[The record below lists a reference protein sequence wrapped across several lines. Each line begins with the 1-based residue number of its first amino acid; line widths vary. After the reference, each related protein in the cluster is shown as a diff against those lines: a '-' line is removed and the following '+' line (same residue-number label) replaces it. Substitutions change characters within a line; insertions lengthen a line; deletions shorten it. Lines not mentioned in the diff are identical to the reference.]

1 VSEETTGDTSTETRT
16 PPKGPAAGGDAPPRA
31 PRSGPSGPAAGPAG
45 PAGDRGPSGGGDR
58 GPSGGGD
65 RGPSG
70 GGGFGG
76 PPGERGSRPPR
87 GDRDDRD
94 RPPRAPLT
102 VKGRLRAAAR
112 KKARKSAK
120 KKGMFQRRKVCR
132 FCADKNLT
140 MSYKDVKTL
149 RLFITETGKMTPR
162 RISGT
167 CAKHQRPLAQEIKR
181 ARQLAML
188 PYAPSHF

>member
-1 VSEETTGDTSTETRT
+1 MSEET
-16 PPKGPAAGGDAPPRA
+16 PKP
-31 PRSGPSGPAAGPAG
+31 PSGPAAGSASPPSG
-45 PAGDRGPSGGGDR
+45 PAAGSPPSGPRAGSPPSRPSGGSSGPPGGGDR
-58 GPSGGGD
+58 PPRPPREDRGD
-65 RGPSG
+65 RG
-70 GGGFGG
+70 
-76 PPGERGSRPPR
+76 
-87 GDRDDRD
+87 D

-112 KKARKSAK
+112 KKARKSQK

-132 FCADKNLT
+132 FCADKNLSI
-140 MSYKDVKTL
+140 SYKDVKTL

-167 CAKHQRPLAQEIKR
+167 CAKHQRPLALEIKR

-188 PYAPSHF
+188 PTAPKHF